1 MGLTEQD
8 SGTPVCMPGVH
19 LPNCEAEQRT
29 SAYLGGTLPEHW
41 KEPRGKTCPERE
53 ECCFPEEGGGA
64 QAEGLGG
71 DSDKGEEQIKGV
83 KARYGGARGGGV
95 KHLAELYQHSPMGI
109 KM

>member
-83 KARYGGARGGGV
+83 KARYGGARGGG
-95 KHLAELYQHSPMGI
+95 LNI
-109 KM
+109 